1 MIITRFDGYLLL
13 SCRHNIIVLCRRML
27 HDMYFSVKSNIYKR
41 YTLCYINSI
50 LFNRIIQTLFLLV
63 CSIKPAVSLSY
74 NVMYDV
80 KINFKICIE
89 RTEKEFQ
96 CFYKKSLLQQITFD
110 KCNDILYLLDIKVYT
125 I

>member
-1 MIITRFDGYLLL
+1 
-13 SCRHNIIVLCRRML
+13 
-27 HDMYFSVKSNIYKR
+27 
-41 YTLCYINSI
+41 
-50 LFNRIIQTLFLLV
+50 LV

-96 CFYKKSLLQQITFD
+96 CFYKKSLLQQITFG

-125 I
+125 IWSNETNGWYQLA